1 MNLPNKLTLF
11 RIFLIPV
18 FILVMLF
25 NIPSKYLIACV
36 IFIVA
41 SITDAMDGHI
51 ARKHNLITDFGKFM
65 DPLADKLLVI
75 SALIC
80 MIEVDL
86 VSSWM
91 VIIIVARELTVSI
104 LRAIAAADGKVIA
117 ASGGGKLKTIS
128 QMIAIP
134 LLLLGVQFG
143 SNILLSIGN
152 ITILIATLLTLYS
165 GWEYLYKNKNAQ
177 DILHNSVGVGATYGL
192 MLVIISIFSS
202 TSSSIS
208 QMINYGLAVSY
219 RYNILELFLNG
230 FILGFISTYLIGYK
244 KKYFGQNIYLDVLKK
259 AINTILIL
267 YIAVFVILLGISIV
281 DNSYLYE
288 LGLYNYSRNTT
299 FILSQLASYILTFAN
314 IVPTTIGSNKLS
326 ILSIINGDLLF
337 DTKLMLISIIFLS
350 LLVLI
355 LTGYNLRKKFKNSS
369 SNIVLIFSICY
380 SIIIT
385 ILSSFSVIYVGGNMP
400 LLQMNSYLSNIFMG
414 SGIFT
419 TLIISFIYSYIILKI
434 GYTLSDFE

>member
-1 MNLPNKLTLF
+1 MSFNLGELINFINPLHIILGINLGTINLNASTMMNSGSVSIHLGVLL
-11 RIFLIPV
+11 IGLIP
-18 FILVMLF
+18 LF
-25 NIPSKYLIACV
+25 ALLLSSV
-36 IFIVA
+36 IFI
-41 SITDAMDGHI
+41 
-51 ARKHNLITDFGKFM
+51 
-65 DPLADKLLVI
+65 
-75 SALIC
+75 
-80 MIEVDL
+80 
-86 VSSWM
+86 
-91 VIIIVARELTVSI
+91 
-104 LRAIAAADGKVIA
+104 
-117 ASGGGKLKTIS
+117 
-128 QMIAIP
+128 
-134 LLLLGVQFG
+134 
-143 SNILLSIGN
+143 
-152 ITILIATLLTLYS
+152 
-165 GWEYLYKNKNAQ
+165 KNKKAQ

-244 KKYFGQNIYLDVLKK
+244 KKYFGQNIYLDILKK

-299 FILSQLASYILTFAN
+299 FILSQLASYILAFAN

-400 LLQMNSYLSNIFMG
+400 LLQMNSYLGNIFMG

>member
-1 MNLPNKLTLF
+1 MSFNLGELINFINPLHIILGINLGTINLNASTMMNSGSVSIHLGVLL
-11 RIFLIPV
+11 IGLIP
-18 FILVMLF
+18 LF
-25 NIPSKYLIACV
+25 ALLLSSV
-36 IFIVA
+36 IFI
-41 SITDAMDGHI
+41 
-51 ARKHNLITDFGKFM
+51 
-65 DPLADKLLVI
+65 
-75 SALIC
+75 
-80 MIEVDL
+80 
-86 VSSWM
+86 
-91 VIIIVARELTVSI
+91 
-104 LRAIAAADGKVIA
+104 
-117 ASGGGKLKTIS
+117 
-128 QMIAIP
+128 
-134 LLLLGVQFG
+134 
-143 SNILLSIGN
+143 
-152 ITILIATLLTLYS
+152 
-165 GWEYLYKNKNAQ
+165 KNKNAQ

-244 KKYFGQNIYLDVLKK
+244 KKYFGQNIYLDIKK

-281 DNSYLYE
+281 DNGYLYE

-299 FILSQLASYILTFAN
+299 FILSQLASYILAFAN

-326 ILSIINGDLLF
+326 ILSIINGGLLF

-400 LLQMNSYLSNIFMG
+400 LLQMNSYLGNIFMG

>member
-1 MNLPNKLTLF
+1 
-11 RIFLIPV
+11 
-18 FILVMLF
+18 ML
-25 NIPSKYLIACV
+25 C
-36 IFIVA
+36 
-41 SITDAMDGHI
+41 
-51 ARKHNLITDFGKFM
+51 
-65 DPLADKLLVI
+65 
-75 SALIC
+75 
-80 MIEVDL
+80 
-86 VSSWM
+86 
-91 VIIIVARELTVSI
+91 
-104 LRAIAAADGKVIA
+104 
-117 ASGGGKLKTIS
+117 
-128 QMIAIP
+128 
-134 LLLLGVQFG
+134 
-143 SNILLSIGN
+143 
-152 ITILIATLLTLYS
+152 
-165 GWEYLYKNKNAQ
+165 
-177 DILHNSVGVGATYGL
+177 
-192 MLVIISIFSS
+192 
-202 TSSSIS
+202 
-208 QMINYGLAVSY
+208 IN
-219 RYNILELFLNG
+219 N
-230 FILGFISTYLIGYK
+230 
-244 KKYFGQNIYLDVLKK
+244 
-259 AINTILIL
+259 ILIL

>member
-1 MNLPNKLTLF
+1 MKKLDNKNKTYLNYSTEDGKSTQDILKDKITLKQKSVCGHCETENNEGLYCKSCGKSLDEVETSKKGKIIKAFKGDIKPILLTSVTSVAIL
-11 RIFLIPV
+11 FLISLGLKLLMSFNLGELIN
-18 FILVMLF
+18 FINPLHIILGINLGTINLNASTMMNSGSVSIHLGVLLIGLIPLF
-25 NIPSKYLIACV
+25 ALLLSSV
-36 IFIVA
+36 IFI
-41 SITDAMDGHI
+41 
-51 ARKHNLITDFGKFM
+51 
-65 DPLADKLLVI
+65 
-75 SALIC
+75 
-80 MIEVDL
+80 
-86 VSSWM
+86 
-91 VIIIVARELTVSI
+91 
-104 LRAIAAADGKVIA
+104 
-117 ASGGGKLKTIS
+117 
-128 QMIAIP
+128 
-134 LLLLGVQFG
+134 
-143 SNILLSIGN
+143 
-152 ITILIATLLTLYS
+152 
-165 GWEYLYKNKNAQ
+165 KNKNAQ

-219 RYNILELFLNG
+219 G

-244 KKYFGQNIYLDVLKK
+244 KKYFGQNIYLDILKK

-299 FILSQLASYILTFAN
+299 FILSQLASYILAFAN

-400 LLQMNSYLSNIFMG
+400 LLQMNSYLGNIFMG